1 MHEDVSTATPPEGAP
16 GELDLVRQFVNTLD
30 AEEAEDALATV
41 DGLGA
46 WLRGVGLPAGRLTAS
61 DLPRVHEVREAI
73 RKLLLA
79 NNGEPLDPAALRD
92 LDAAARRAPLHVS
105 FDDDGRAQ
113 LEPAASGADA
123 AIGALLGI
131 VARAQAEGT
140 WQRLKACLADPCQW
154 AFYDRSRNRSRHW
167 CSMSVCGNRAKVR
180 SFRERS
186 A

>member
-1 MHEDVSTATPPEGAP
+1 MPENVSTPPSPKGAP

-30 AEEAEDALATV
+30 IEDEEDVLATV
-41 DGLGA
+41 EGLGT
-46 WLRGVGLPAGRLTAS
+46 WLRGVGLPAGRLTAA
-61 DLPRVHEVREAI
+61 DVPRVHEVREAI

-79 NNGEPLDPAALRD
+79 NNGEPLDPAALRE
-92 LDAAARRAPLHVS
+92 LEAAARRAPLQVR
-105 FDDDGRAQ
+105 FDDDGRAG
-113 LEPAASGADA
+113 LEPAGSGADA

-140 WQRLKACLADPCQW
+140 WHRLKACLADPCQW
-154 AFYDRSRNRSRHW
+154 AFYDQSRNRSRHW

-186 A
+186 N